1 MANGTLKVSNIE
13 TSSGSGTI
21 TLGQSGET
29 ISVPSGAT
37 INLSNATQTGVGD
50 DNKPAFRATMSADQ
64 DGNSSEANVKVAF
77 NTETFDEGSCY
88 DHSSN
93 YRFTVPSGEGGKY
106 LIIAHT
112 HTRTPSNS
120 YSGKACRLYKN
131 GSFLTE
137 SQNTANSNDIHPD
150 RTNNET
156 VTTIEDL
163 SAGDYIEA
171 YAKVW
176 GRNFDI
182 EAEGAYFSAC
192 KLII

>member
-1 MANGTLKVSNIE
+1 MALTRLGPNQSINLTSNVTGTLPVANGGTNL
-13 TSSGSGTI
+13 TSGFVNG
-21 TLGQSGET
+21 
-29 ISVPSGAT
+29 
-37 INLSNATQTGVGD
+37 GV
-50 DNKPAFRATMSADQ
+50 NTPAFRATMSANQ
-64 DGNSSEANVKVAF
+64 DNQTEAATVKVAF

-93 YRFTVPSGEGGKY
+93 YRFTVPSGEAGKY
-106 LIIAHT
+106 LIIAHIHVRSAT
-112 HTRTPSNS
+112 GVEM
-120 YSGKACRLYKN
+120 SGKACRLYKN

-137 SQNTANSNDIHPD
+137 AQHTHNTNELHPN